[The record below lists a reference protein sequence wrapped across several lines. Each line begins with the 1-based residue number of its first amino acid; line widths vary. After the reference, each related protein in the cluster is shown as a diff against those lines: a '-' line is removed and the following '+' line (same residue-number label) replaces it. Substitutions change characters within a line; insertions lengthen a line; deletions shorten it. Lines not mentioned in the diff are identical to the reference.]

1 MNLRAVINIVSLLI
15 VLIGFSMLG
24 AAFAG
29 KMAGDSQDQV
39 FRFTECS
46 LFIMLVGLI
55 VFLKTRDSKLSLGLR
70 EGYAVVTLGWLAV
83 AAVSAIPFPIITEG
97 KVSFTDGFFEA
108 MSGFTTTGSSILTD
122 VEHGPCSKGLI
133 FWRSLTNLLGGLGI
147 VVMSMVLLPFLG
159 SGGVQLFRAESTG
172 TGGEQVTSRA
182 VSTAKILWAL
192 YFSLTVICISVFH
205 LLGMPWFD
213 SFCHGMS
220 AISTGGY
227 SSLNSSFMSYG
238 PGILWVA
245 IAAQFISGT
254 NYILHVKALRGD
266 WKCYWKDEE
275 FRWYIII
282 YVVASLLIAQ
292 QLMLRGTVD
301 TASGAITHATFQ
313 VVTIGTCCGFASMDF
328 AVWPESCKM
337 ILIIMMLIGACSGS
351 TSGALKITRII
362 LLAKY
367 GWMKIKQ
374 VAHPRSIFSI
384 HFNGNRV
391 DDSLMHKIMIFTCLF
406 IATWLCGAFLLSFA
420 PGVSFEACLSGSL
433 TCLANVGPGLAQF
446 GPTCNF
452 EFLPDWATWVCSL
465 LMLLGRL
472 EIFTVMILLSP
483 SLWRK

>member
-1 MNLRAVINIVSLLI
+1 MNLRAVINIISLLI

-24 AAFAG
+24 ATFAG
-29 KMAGDSQDQV
+29 KLAGDSTNQV

-46 LFIMLVGLI
+46 LFTMLVGLI

-83 AAVSAIPFPIITEG
+83 AAVSAIPFPVITDG

-122 VEHGPCSKGLI
+122 VEHGYCSKGLI

-159 SGGVQLFRAESTG
+159 TGGVQLFRAESTG

-192 YFSLTVICISVFH
+192 YFAMTLICIASFK

-220 AISTGGY
+220 AISTGGF
-227 SSLNSSFMSYG
+227 SCLNSSFMTYG
-238 PGILWVA
+238 EKILWVA
-245 IAAQFISGT
+245 IIAQFISGT
-254 NYILHVKALRGD
+254 NYILHVKAIRGD

-275 FRWYIII
+275 FRWYVGI
-282 YVVASLLIAQ
+282 YLVASLLIAQ
-292 QLMLRGTVD
+292 QLMLRGMVE
-301 TASGAITHATFQ
+301 SGSSAITHATFQ

-328 AVWPESCKM
+328 ASWPESCKM
-337 ILIIMMLIGACSGS
+337 ILLMMMLLGACSGS

-367 GWMKIKQ
+367 SWIKIKQ

-384 HFNGNRV
+384 HYNGSRV
-391 DDSLMHKIMIFTCLF
+391 DNSLMHKVMVFTCLY
-406 IATWLCGAFLLSFA
+406 IATWIAGAFLLSFV
-420 PGVSFEACLSGSL
+420 PGLSLEACLSGSL
-433 TCLANVGPGLAQF
+433 TCLSNVGPGLAQL

-452 EFLPDWATWVCSL
+452 EFLPDWATWVCSM